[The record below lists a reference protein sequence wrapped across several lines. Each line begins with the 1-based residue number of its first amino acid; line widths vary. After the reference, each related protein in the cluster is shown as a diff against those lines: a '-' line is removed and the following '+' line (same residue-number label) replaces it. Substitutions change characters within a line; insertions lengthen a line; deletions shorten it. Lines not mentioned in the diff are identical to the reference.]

1 MPNLTVNVEQQPDKP
16 LVENVS
22 LIQDGA
28 RTKIFHADLTQRGA
42 EVLGYSGDSDTGSRT
57 LDLYALVKAPG
68 GRRIY
73 ATVAIRGTGWP
84 EIGTFM
90 AAIVE
95 GDACRIFMWREVY
108 GDDQPLLWSRASGR
122 GFRGGSAMNAPMDQ
136 AEFREWMEKA
146 TQDAADRL
154 RRNVKLYR
162 IGHGF
167 EMIAEGDPEPDGN
180 VVFTGYYTE
189 GLGSLR

>member
-1 MPNLTVNVEQQPDKP
+1 
-16 LVENVS
+16 
-22 LIQDGA
+22 
-28 RTKIFHADLTQRGA
+28 
-42 EVLGYSGDSDTGSRT
+42 
-57 LDLYALVKAPG
+57 
-68 GRRIY
+68 
-73 ATVAIRGTGWP
+73 
-84 EIGTFM
+84 
-90 AAIVE
+90 
-95 GDACRIFMWREVY
+95 
-108 GDDQPLLWSRASGR
+108 
-122 GFRGGSAMNAPMDQ
+122 MNAPMDQ